1 MFCQQCGANLPKDAS
16 FCDQC
21 GALVREE
28 QPAGSE
34 PVESVQPARGSQGK
48 EEPTKTIYPE
58 QPEKSETI
66 KPTPEPTS
74 HEEGSQKRSEPETGR
89 TASPSDDEPSA
100 SDRKQSDTAPGSL
113 LRDDNGGFTWIYEYS
128 LWKNPTVIITLGK
141 VLLLSAAIVAL
152 FVFFITLGE
161 GASEA
166 FLSAAKVLGITGGI
180 MVLLLLIAY
189 PVYSMVNGG
198 KYIVV
203 FEMDDRGI
211 VHRQLQQQ
219 YHKNQVLGMLT
230 AAVGLASG
238 NPTVAGAG
246 LLSAT
251 KSTQKSIFKNVRKI
265 VVREGRH
272 VIYLNDTNG
281 FNQIYAT
288 PEDFPFIRDF
298 ILSRCTKAAVA
309 EK

>member
-1 MFCQQCGANLPKDAS
+1 MFCHQCGAKLPEDAS

-34 PVESVQPARGSQGK
+34 PENSVQSARGSLGGEVLAGK
-48 EEPTKTIYPE
+48 SPDQQKRPEPGEPTTEAPFPGK
-58 QPEKSETI
+58 
-66 KPTPEPTS
+66 
-74 HEEGSQKRSEPETGR
+74 GSQRRSAAETAR
-89 TASPSDDEPSA
+89 TASPPDDEPAA
-100 SDRKQSDTAPGSL
+100 SDPKGSDTTQGSL
-113 LRDDNGGFTWIYEYS
+113 LRDDNGGYTWIYEYS
-128 LWKNPTVIITLGK
+128 LWKNPTVLITLGK
-141 VLLLSAAIVAL
+141 VLLLSAVLVAL
-152 FVFFITLGE
+152 FIFFITLGE

-166 FLSAAKVLGITGGI
+166 FMAAAKVLGITGGI
-180 MVLLLLIAY
+180 MAVLLLIAY
-189 PVYSMVNGG
+189 PVYSIVNGG

-230 AAVGLASG
+230 AAAGLASG
-238 NPTVAGAG
+238 SPTIAGAG

-251 KSTQKSIFKNVRKI
+251 KSTQKSTFRNVRKI
-265 VVREGRH
+265 VIRADRH
-272 VIYLNDTNG
+272 VIYLNDANG
-281 FNQIYAT
+281 FNQVYA
-288 PEDFPFIRDF
+288 ESEQFPFIRDF
-298 ILSRCTKAAVA
+298 IVSRCPKAAVS